1 MKINT
6 NIKITYNSCI
16 NRRDELDGIKETKER
31 LERDTMGNMIWFD
44 INTVNDN
51 NKKKTQTGIVVIWT
65 KDGKTWNGRRL
76 KNIIW
81 HDNDKDENSN
91 RDGMKSGTK
100 GME

>member
-6 NIKITYNSCI
+6 NMKITYNSCM
-16 NRRDELDGIKETKER
+16 NGRDEPDGIKETKER

-65 KDGKTWNGRRL
+65 KDGRRL

-81 HDNDKDENSN
+81 HDNDKDENSY